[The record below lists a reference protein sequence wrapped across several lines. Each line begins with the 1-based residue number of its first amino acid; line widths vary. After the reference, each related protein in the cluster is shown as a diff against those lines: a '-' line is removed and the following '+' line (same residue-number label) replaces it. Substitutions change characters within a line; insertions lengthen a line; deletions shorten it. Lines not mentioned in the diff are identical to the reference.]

1 MNDFVVRLIISAAAV
16 AVAMLVVPGV
26 RFEGDLSRDWWKLLA
41 VALILGLVNAY
52 LRPIVRLLALPI
64 SLFTMGL
71 VALVINVGLLLLVA
85 LVSDRFGLGFSLAG
99 WPGGPFELDTIVA
112 ALLASIVIS
121 IVSTGIGLART
132 LTPGI

>member
-64 SLFTMGL
+64 SLFSMGL
-71 VALVINVGLLLLVA
+71 VAIVINVALLLLVA
-85 LVSDRFGLGFSLAG
+85 FVSAQFDLGFSLAG
-99 WPGGPFELDTIVA
+99 WPQGAFEVDTLIA
-112 ALLASIVIS
+112 AFLASLVIS
-121 IVSTGIGLART
+121 IVSTGLGLART
-132 LTPGI
+132 LTPGV